1 MPKRGK
7 KYQEIVKLVDK
18 TKSYSIDEA
27 LELVKKVSYSK
38 FDGTVEMH
46 VVLGIDP
53 KKSDQNVRGTIS
65 LPKGTG
71 KKVRVLVFAEGE
83 NAEQARQAGADYVGS
98 DDLINKISSEG
109 WTDFDVAISTPD
121 MMRKI
126 AKLGKVLGPRGLM
139 PSPKAGTVTE
149 NVAQAVKDFK
159 SGKVE
164 IRNDRTGNVHIPIGK
179 VSFAKEDLKENLL
192 SALEQLSKMKPESA
206 KGKFI
211 NKVVIAPTMG
221 VGINIDLST
230 EQLKVAWFL

>member
-98 DDLINKISSEG
+98 DDFINKISSEG

-230 EQLKVAWFL
+230 EQLKVA

>member
-230 EQLKVAWFL
+230 EQLKVA